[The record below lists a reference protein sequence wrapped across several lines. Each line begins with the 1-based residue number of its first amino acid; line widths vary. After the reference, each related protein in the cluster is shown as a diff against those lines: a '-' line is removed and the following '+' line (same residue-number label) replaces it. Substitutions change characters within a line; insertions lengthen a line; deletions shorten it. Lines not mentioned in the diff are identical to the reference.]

1 MALYKPILREDGVT
15 TDYHRISSLIL
26 STNSHIS
33 IAVFSYVNAESRN
46 IKYEGPDGRRPY
58 VHSVTYEID
67 YNENMTI
74 TSAYEYLKTLPE
86 FEGAED
92 V

>member
-1 MALYKPILREDGVT
+1 MALYKPVLRDDGVT
-15 TDYHRISSLIL
+15 TDYHRIAYLTL

-33 IAVFSYVNAESRN
+33 IAVFSYVNENSRN
-46 IKYEGPDGRRPY
+46 IEYEGGIDRKPY
-58 VHSVTYEID
+58 THTVTYETD
-67 YNENMTI
+67 YDENMTI
-74 TSAYEYLKTLPE
+74 ISAYEYLKTLPE

>member
-1 MALYKPILREDGVT
+1 MALYKPILQDNGVT
-15 TDYHRISSLIL
+15 TEYHRISSLTL

-46 IKYEGPDGRRPY
+46 IRYEGPIDRRPY
-58 VHSVTYEID
+58 IQSTTYEID
-67 YNENMTI
+67 YDEDMTI
-74 TSAYEYLKTLPE
+74 TGAYEYLKTLPE
-86 FEGAED
+86 FEDAED